1 MRRIT
6 PRLASLAV
14 LSAALSVVPACQK
27 DKEATTGEALTKG
40 GEQTVAREQTP
51 EGGSIVSTTRA
62 TATVTDIDRANRKV
76 TLKLADGSKTTVKC
90 SPEVR
95 NFNQIAVGDQVN
107 VTLTDDLS
115 IYLAREG
122 DDPDGQTAG
131 AALSPVGVKPSG
143 AFTNTMQFTAKITA
157 LDPTTRM
164 VTLTGPDGSK
174 ARVRA
179 GEQID
184 LSKVK
189 VGDEV
194 TVRHTEAL
202 AVSVEAPAG
211 KAEK

>member
-14 LSAALSVVPACQK
+14 LSAALSLVPACQK
-27 DKEATTGEALTKG
+27 DAKESTTGEALTAG
-40 GEQTVAREQTP
+40 GERSVAREQTP

-62 TATVTDIDRANRKV
+62 TATVTDVDRPNRKV
-76 TLKLADGSKTTVKC
+76 TLRLADGSKTTVRC
-90 SPEVR
+90 RPEVR
-95 NFNQIAVGDQVN
+95 NFNQIAVGDKVN
-107 VTLTDDLS
+107 VMLTDDLS
-115 IYLAREG
+115 IYLARDG
-122 DDPDGQTAG
+122 DVPDGQTAG
-131 AALSPVGVKPSG
+131 VALAPVGVKPSG
-143 AFTNTMQFTAKITA
+143 AFTDTMQFTAKITA
-157 LDPTTRM
+157 LDPATRM

-194 TVRHTEAL
+194 TVRHSEAL
-202 AVSVEAPAG
+202 AISVEAP
-211 KAEK
+211 